1 MKKFLVFLLI
11 AIIFCSVIEEKEEL
25 LKGLPEPT
33 QETITRVKAMML
45 KIFEQYW
52 LDMAYKTC
60 KRTFAQQYSYLCDE
74 VAEEYKNIHK

>member
-1 MKKFLVFLLI
+1 MKKFLAFLLI
-11 AIIFCSVIEEKEEL
+11 AIIFCSAIEEKEEL
-25 LKGLPEPT
+25 LKGLSEPS

-45 KIFEQYW
+45 KIFEQYG

-60 KRTFAQQYSYLCDE
+60 KRTFAQQYSCLCDE

>member
-1 MKKFLVFLLI
+1 MKKFLAFLLI
-11 AIIFCSVIEEKEEL
+11 AIIFCSAIEEKEEL
-25 LKGLPEPT
+25 LKGSPEPT

-45 KIFEQYW
+45 KIFEQYG